1 MIELQYRKPESS
13 GLTLRLGLFL
23 VGWIGF
29 HLYFAILW
37 PMLSW
42 LRYTNDSADTW
53 LFVFS
58 LVGFVFFLAI
68 VLLLVVKTTFLH
80 SFLDQV
86 ILVVIWFFVG
96 FLGVPYVGSKVIAW
110 WQLST
115 APIVTVDDINVPQTW
130 DRISLYKLDGFDQL
144 TGLQLESFVKRSKRN
159 PRSGH
164 TYESSQRYWI
174 CPMTNPAGSSLAINV
189 FMVNTKGL
197 DAAES
202 YSPTLVSQLESNPK
216 SIAVYDDLAN
226 KILQSDDE
234 KNSEIRVYLGFF
246 DLESRLREYRT
257 WALWGYFTIS
267 SLWLLSC
274 LAFTRR
280 DWWE

>member
-1 MIELQYRKPESS
+1 MDD
-13 GLTLRLGLFL
+13 
-23 VGWIGF
+23 
-29 HLYFAILW
+29 A
-37 PMLSW
+37 
-42 LRYTNDSADTW
+42 ADTW

-58 LVGFVFFLAI
+58 FLGFVLFLAI
-68 VLLLVVKTTFLH
+68 VLLLVVKTGFLH
-80 SFLDQV
+80 SFIDQV

-115 APIVTVDDINVPQTW
+115 APIVTVDEINVPKTW
-130 DRISLYKLDGFDQL
+130 DRISIYKLDRFDQL
-144 TGLQLESFVKRSKRN
+144 NDLQLESYVKRIKRN

-174 CPMTNPAGSSLAINV
+174 CPMSNPVGSSLAFNI

-202 YSPTLVSQLESNPK
+202 YSSTMVSKLESNPK
-216 SIAVYDDLAN
+216 SLAVYDDLAN
-226 KILQSDDE
+226 KVLKSDDRE
-234 KNSEIRVYLGFF
+234 SSETRVYLGFF

-257 WALWGYFTIS
+257 WALGSYFIITFF
-267 SLWLLSC
+267 WLLSC

-280 DWWE
+280 TYIL